1 MVLIMESSYI
11 EISCLAPKPA
21 GHFSEVA
28 LISGGLYSETLRFM
42 CWMEEWKN
50 EKMPLSEWLWVYTKD
65 KCIVW

>member
-1 MVLIMESSYI
+1 MESSYI

-42 CWMEEWKN
+42 C
-50 EKMPLSEWLWVYTKD
+50 
-65 KCIVW
+65 